1 MESNSRGTRWFITMN
16 NYNEEVINKI
26 RSQVFKDI
34 CKYYIL
40 GFEEA
45 PTTNT
50 KHFHLYIRLK
60 QKMYRN
66 SLKKLLP
73 NCVIETAKGGEQSC
87 FEYCSKEGKFEEFGQ
102 RLKYIDEWISKK
114 QKLLQMLD
122 DLMKLQWQ
130 NFEAKYPLEAYNQ
143 KKKLEEWK
151 FNHQER
157 GKTWDGELSMKNIWI
172 YGEPGCGKSR
182 WAHQQAPHEETYMKN
197 INKWWDGYKDGE
209 VRLVIIEDFPVDD
222 KAWLINILKI
232 WADRYCFNGEVKGG
246 TINITPGRFIL
257 VVTSN
262 HSIQEVFEK
271 CQIEDIMAIKRRFHE
286 FKMEPGSIIQWARV
300 PKDQLIT

>member
-73 NCVIETAKGGEQSC
+73 NCVIEIAKGE
-87 FEYCSKEGKFEEFGQ
+87 
-102 RLKYIDEWISKK
+102 
-114 QKLLQMLD
+114 
-122 DLMKLQWQ
+122 
-130 NFEAKYPLEAYNQ
+130 
-143 KKKLEEWK
+143 
-151 FNHQER
+151 
-157 GKTWDGELSMKNIWI
+157 
-172 YGEPGCGKSR
+172 
-182 WAHQQAPHEETYMKN
+182 
-197 INKWWDGYKDGE
+197 
-209 VRLVIIEDFPVDD
+209 
-222 KAWLINILKI
+222 
-232 WADRYCFNGEVKGG
+232 
-246 TINITPGRFIL
+246 
-257 VVTSN
+257 SN
-262 HSIQEVFEK
+262 HVLNIAVKKENLKNLVR
-271 CQIEDIMAIKRRFHE
+271 D
-286 FKMEPGSIIQWARV
+286 
-300 PKDQLIT
+300 